1 MTTLTITL
9 YLEDE
14 PGKDSYDLA
23 KEIHSRVYN
32 SGLKADPI
40 MTIGKDYIV
49 LDLHASKCYK
59 KAPQSVLKAVSD
71 SLDKV
76 YPDGSKREIND
87 KMDRV
92 SFIPYERK
100 SYLNNI
106 RKSYGF
112 PGYSYDGRTV
122 ICREWDL
129 DV

>member
-1 MTTLTITL
+1 MTTLTITM

-23 KEIHSRVYN
+23 KEIHSRMYS
-32 SGLKADPI
+32 SGLKSDPI

-49 LDLHASKCYK
+49 VNLHASKHSK

-76 YPDGSKREIND
+76 YSDGSKREIND

-92 SFIPYERK
+92 SYIPYEHK
-100 SYLNNI
+100 IYLN
-106 RKSYGF
+106 KYGRLELHEYN
-112 PGYSYDGRTV
+112 G
-122 ICREWDL
+122 
-129 DV
+129 